1 MTLETLIFDIK
12 DQVAYITLNRPDAAN
27 GINLTLAKD
36 LVQAAIHCD
45 EHPEIRVVV
54 IRGAGSVFSARV
66 TDRHLLQNVSN
77 PRLH

>member
-27 GINLTLAKD
+27 GINIAVAKD

-45 EHPEIRVVV
+45 EDPEIRVVV
-54 IRGAGSVFSARV
+54 ITGAGSVFSA
-66 TDRHLLQNVSN
+66 TDN
-77 PRLH
+77 